1 MKENKKSF
9 ISVLSGIIK
18 CILITCLFTVM
29 IPTMSVRAENEM
41 VSLSRVGTSQLG
53 YYTDPDGY
61 CVYCVDVKKKNADH
75 GGEIYTKSI
84 GGGYEMYDGIF
95 GVGQEALSEGEL
107 DEFTIRVLMQLAI
120 WSKAGDDQY
129 DAVIWYY
136 GDVAAELFN
145 RMMNADPGD
154 YNVTHIV
161 YTPSDDCYQPCAG
174 AYAVS
179 KNEIHTHSW
188 DAGTVTREST
198 YIAEGEMTYTCTGC
212 GETRTESIPMLVCAT
227 HNWDNGKVTT
237 EATYKTG
244 GVKTYTCTNCGA
256 TRTESIPKLVCA
268 SHNWDNGKVTT
279 EATYKTGGIK
289 TYTCTNCGA
298 TRTEAIPKLVCASHS
313 WDNGKVTTEA
323 TYKTGG
329 VKTYTCTNC
338 GETRTENIPMLVCTS
353 HSWDDG
359 KVTTKPTYK
368 TDGVKTYTCKLCGE
382 TKTTT
387 MPKFVCTAHVYG
399 DALLTPAGSG
409 EFYCISEC
417 TRCGEKHSVLHEH
430 NYKWVTVKPATEEE
444 TGTERYICEEC
455 GYYKLEREIPKIQ
468 AQVCTH
474 PYPREFVETVP
485 ATCCRGPIGNV
496 VCKECGE
503 IIVYDYES
511 SSRGYNPDNHSHFTA
526 TVRVEPTYKSNGVMR
541 YTCDGCG
548 YYYTES
554 IPKLECPHAHTNV
567 KDLADGSWKV
577 CKDCGEKLYRVS
589 SIPSTCSHVGTKK
602 TQVLV
607 KAATPTEWGEAA
619 IVCECGKTVST
630 EKIHPYSE
638 YQVTKPDG
646 SVVTVYGWF
655 DYEAAH
661 EIADLTNAYRIEN
674 GLNALK
680 YNESLQS
687 GSDTRALETIVS
699 FSHTRP
705 NGTRWNTTLPQWQYG
720 GENLASGQTTV
731 QSAMNAWKDSESH
744 NDNLL
749 YGIKSGQTPFKG
761 ISVGVFHRVLFPYET
776 KPYTPYEYTYYT
788 QQFTFY

>member
-1 MKENKKSF
+1 MKDKKKSF

-18 CILITCLFTVM
+18 CILITCLFTVLV
-29 IPTMSVRAENEM
+29 PVMSVRAENEM

-61 CVYCVDVKKKNADH
+61 CVYCVDEMKKNADK
-75 GGEIYTKSI
+75 GGEIYIKSI
-84 GGGYEMYDGIF
+84 GAGYEMYDGIF
-95 GVGQEALSEGEL
+95 GVAQEAFSEGEV
-107 DEFTIRVLMQLAI
+107 DEFTIRVLTQLAI
-120 WSKAGDDQY
+120 WSKTGGSQY

-136 GDVAAELFN
+136 GDAEAELFT

-154 YNVTHIV
+154 YNVTHII

-188 DAGTVTREST
+188 DAGTVTRESS

-212 GETRTESIPMLVCAT
+212 GETRTESIPMLVCT
-227 HNWDNGKVTT
+227 SHTWDNGKVTT
-237 EATYKTG
+237 EATYKT
-244 GVKTYTCTNCGA
+244 
-256 TRTESIPKLVCA
+256 E
-268 SHNWDNGKVTT
+268 
-279 EATYKTGGIK
+279 
-289 TYTCTNCGA
+289 
-298 TRTEAIPKLVCASHS
+298 
-313 WDNGKVTTEA
+313 
-323 TYKTGG
+323 G

-338 GETRTENIPMLVCTS
+338 GETRTESIPKLVCTS
-353 HSWDDG
+353 HSWDEG
-359 KVTTKPTYK
+359 NVTTKPTYK
-368 TDGVKTYTCKLCGE
+368 TEGVKTYTCMNCGQ
-382 TKTTT
+382 TKTEII
-387 MPKFVCTAHVYG
+387 PKLVCTTHVYW
-399 DALLTPAGSG
+399 DALLTPTGSG
-409 EFYCISEC
+409 DFYCISEC

-430 NYKWVTVKPATEEE
+430 EYKWVTVKPATEEE
-444 TGTERYICEEC
+444 TGTERYLCEEC

-485 ATCCRGPIGNV
+485 ATCCSYPKGNV

-554 IPKLECPHAHTNV
+554 IPKLECPHSHTNV

-602 TQVLV
+602 SQVLV

-731 QSAMNAWKDSESH
+731 QSAMNAWKESESH

-761 ISVGVFHRVLFPYET
+761 ISVGVFHRIIFPYDN

>member
-1 MKENKKSF
+1 MKDKKKSF

-18 CILITCLFTVM
+18 CILITCLFTVLV
-29 IPTMSVRAENEM
+29 PVMSVRAENEM

-61 CVYCVDVKKKNADH
+61 CVYCVDEMKKNADK
-75 GGEIYTKSI
+75 GGEIYIKSI
-84 GGGYEMYDGIF
+84 GAGYEMYDGIF
-95 GVGQEALSEGEL
+95 GVAQEAFSEGEV
-107 DEFTIRVLMQLAI
+107 DEFTIRVLTQLAI
-120 WSKAGDDQY
+120 WSKTGGSQY

-136 GDVAAELFN
+136 GDAEAELFT

-154 YNVTHIV
+154 YNVTHII

-188 DAGTVTREST
+188 DAGTVTRESS

-212 GETRTESIPMLVCAT
+212 GETRTESIPMLVCT
-227 HNWDNGKVTT
+227 SHTWDNGKVTT
-237 EATYKTG
+237 EATYKT
-244 GVKTYTCTNCGA
+244 
-256 TRTESIPKLVCA
+256 E
-268 SHNWDNGKVTT
+268 
-279 EATYKTGGIK
+279 
-289 TYTCTNCGA
+289 
-298 TRTEAIPKLVCASHS
+298 
-313 WDNGKVTTEA
+313 
-323 TYKTGG
+323 G

-338 GETRTENIPMLVCTS
+338 GETRTESIPKLVCTS
-353 HSWDDG
+353 HSWDEG
-359 KVTTKPTYK
+359 NVTTKPTYK
-368 TDGVKTYTCKLCGE
+368 TEGVKTYTCMNCGQ
-382 TKTTT
+382 TKTEII
-387 MPKFVCTAHVYG
+387 PKLVCTTHVYW
-399 DALLTPAGSG
+399 DALLTPTGSG

-430 NYKWVTVKPATEEE
+430 EYKWVTVKPATEEE
-444 TGTERYICEEC
+444 TGTERYLCEEC

-485 ATCCRGPIGNV
+485 ATCCSYPKGNV

-554 IPKLECPHAHTNV
+554 IPKLECPHSHTNV

-602 TQVLV
+602 SQVLV

-731 QSAMNAWKDSESH
+731 QSAMNAWKESESH

-761 ISVGVFHRVLFPYET
+761 ISVGVFHRIIFPYDN

>member
-1 MKENKKSF
+1 MKLNREKRKLALRIACF
-9 ISVLSGIIK
+9 LIS
-18 CILITCLFTVM
+18 ILMMCGLYQ
-29 IPTMSVRAENEM
+29 PG
-41 VSLSRVGTSQLG
+41 SRVYAKDWDDLYTRCLGCGSSDTSATSEITTTLTPG
-53 YYTDPDGY
+53 DSAY
-61 CVYCVDVKKKNADH
+61 H
-75 GGEIYTKSI
+75 IIYTHVDI
-84 GGGYEMYDGIF
+84 RCN
-95 GVGQEALSEGEL
+95 ACGEY
-107 DEFTIRVLMQLAI
+107 
-120 WSKAGDDQY
+120 WG
-129 DAVIWYY
+129 
-136 GDVAAELFN
+136 
-145 RMMNADPGD
+145 
-154 YNVTHIV
+154 
-161 YTPSDDCYQPCAG
+161 SDDVDFEY
-174 AYAVS
+174 
-179 KNEIHTHSW
+179 HTYVDPSIWWAFDEEHWIPSYTENGVTYYICDKCGHVETRQGEAHEETTKEDVHSHTW
-188 DAGTVTREST
+188 DQGTVTTSAT
-198 YIAEGEMTYTCTGC
+198 YTSDGVMTYTCTGC
-212 GETRTESIPMLVCAT
+212 GETRTESIPMLVCT
-227 HNWDNGKVTT
+227 SHTWDNGNVTT
-237 EATYKTG
+237 EATYKTE

-256 TRTESIPKLVCA
+256 TRTESIPKLVCT
-268 SHNWDNGKVTT
+268 SHSWDNGKVTT
-279 EATYKTGGIK
+279 EATYKAGGVK

-338 GETRTENIPMLVCTS
+338 GETRTEAIPMLVCT
-353 HSWDDG
+353 
-359 KVTTKPTYK
+359 T
-368 TDGVKTYTCKLCGE
+368 
-382 TKTTT
+382 
-387 MPKFVCTAHVYG
+387 HVYG
-399 DALLTPAGSG
+399 DALLTPTGSG
-409 EFYCISEC
+409 EFYYISEC

-511 SSRGYNPDNHSHFTA
+511 SSRGYNSDNHSHFTA

-589 SIPSTCSHVGTKK
+589 SIPSTCSHIGTKK
-602 TQVLV
+602 SQVLV

-655 DYEAAH
+655 DYDAAH

-731 QSAMNAWKDSESH
+731 ASAMNAWKESESH
-744 NDNLL
+744 NANLL

-761 ISVGVFHRVLFPYET
+761 ISVGVFHRIIFPYDN